1 MLMISSRKI
10 ATEISNI
17 ADLKTQN
24 IILHSARPYIFT
36 NWLKEKSID
45 INQLKQISFEHFFM
59 IIEAVK
65 NHVGIALVPDF
76 LVTNMIKN
84 QELVNVLNIN
94 YHTDF
99 NYYILQ
105 KANDP
110 KVINCNN
117 WLKSLVN

>member
-1 MLMISSRKI
+1 LPLS
-10 ATEISNI
+10 
-17 ADLKTQN
+17 DFKTQN
-24 IILHSARPYIFT
+24 IILHGARLYIFV

-59 IIEAVK
+59 IIEAVR
-65 NHVGIALVPDF
+65 NHVGIAFVPDF